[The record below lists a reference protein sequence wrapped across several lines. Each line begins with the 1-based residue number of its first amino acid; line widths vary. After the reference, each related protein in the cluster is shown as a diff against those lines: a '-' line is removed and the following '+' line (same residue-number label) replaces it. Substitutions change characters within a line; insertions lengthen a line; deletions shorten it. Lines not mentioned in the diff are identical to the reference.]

1 MRFKGQQTLI
11 IHMTVIPHRRNYKG
25 FEPIEMA
32 TSTDAFEDFVAPP
45 SLTHQLRQFRTTERK
60 KI

>member
-25 FEPIEMA
+25 FEPMGMA

-45 SLTHQLRQFRTTERK
+45 SLTHQLRQFRTNERK
-60 KI
+60 RI